1 MSCIAEHPIRVWCAS
16 VKHLVSPRLA
26 EQFLHWFNA
35 LGTGPLIRDLRQR
48 AANLQEQELT
58 RWTAKLGTL
67 SPDDRK
73 LVEGILRGYANKL
86 LHEPLVQIREFAN
99 DDDGYLRLDTVRRLF
114 NLDDAPGE
122 EET

>member
-1 MSCIAEHPIRVWCAS
+1 M
-16 VKHLVSPRLA
+16 
-26 EQFLHWFNA
+26 
-35 LGTGPLIRDLRQR
+35 RQR
-48 AANLQEQELT
+48 VANLQEQELT

-114 NLDDAPGE
+114 NLDDKPGE
-122 EET
+122 EEP